1 MILSLGHD
9 APSRLPSSQ
18 ASPPFSLVCRAAA
31 LQGEEGPNWGSKGGG
46 GDRAQL
52 ALGCWQTLG
61 APFPPVTPNPEGRAP
76 APSVWGPPNPGGT
89 VMIPHCRIPKSSL
102 SKLPAP
108 RPHGFKVQSSQWGVG
123 MEASWVPPRPDS
135 AQEERDPRALESL
148 PLQSY
153 GARCADAVQY
163 WGAGA
168 TDPPE
173 APGLAWDFMCWTLAR
188 IFFWCPA
195 RVTPIR
201 SRSLGKNEQLGE
213 TTKLPGHLSFKTP
226 SLPRACQPIRMAS
239 GEAGR
244 RQQLSGSFGGGG
256 QLSAH
261 HSSMQPQ

>member
-1 MILSLGHD
+1 MGHPSPVIPSLGHD

-31 LQGEEGPNWGSKGGG
+31 LQGEEGPNWGCKGGG
-46 GDRAQL
+46 GDHAQL

-135 AQEERDPRALESL
+135 APGRKGSP
-148 PLQSY
+148 
-153 GARCADAVQY
+153 
-163 WGAGA
+163 GAGVPA
-168 TDPPE
+168 APE
-173 APGLAWDFMCWTLAR
+173 LWSQACRCSSVLGGRCYR
-188 IFFWCPA
+188 PA
-195 RVTPIR
+195 
-201 SRSLGKNEQLGE
+201 
-213 TTKLPGHLSFKTP
+213 
-226 SLPRACQPIRMAS
+226 
-239 GEAGR
+239 
-244 RQQLSGSFGGGG
+244 
-256 QLSAH
+256 
-261 HSSMQPQ
+261 